1 MRTELYHQTYSVQAT
16 HWWMRS
22 RRKLSIELLT
32 RFGVPAGCSHLD
44 IGCGPGQ
51 NLGLLDHLNPSRV
64 VGIDVSPIAL
74 ELAHKGHP
82 RADLIRANINNSL
95 PFRDEVFD
103 VATIFGVVC
112 SEWVESDVAVLREA
126 RRVLKPNG
134 LLLITEPAFPA
145 LFRQMDVI
153 GMVKRRYRLRQFVE
167 MLRSASLDVV
177 LSSYFT
183 SVGAPIILAM
193 KALTPAATKTSIA
206 NDVPDL
212 RPMHPWLNAASYG
225 VAQLEAALIKAGVP
239 IPFGTTIICVAKRK

>member
-1 MRTELYHQTYSVQAT
+1 MRSELYHQTYSVQAA

-22 RRKLSIELLT
+22 RKKLSIELLT
-32 RFGVPAGCSHLD
+32 RFGIPEGCSHLD

-51 NLGLLDHLNPSRV
+51 NLGLLDHFNPTRV
-64 VGIDVSPIAL
+64 VGIDISPIAL
-74 ELAHKGHP
+74 ELARTAHP
-82 RADLIRANINNSL
+82 QADLIKANINDRL

-103 VATIFGVVC
+103 AATIFGVVC
-112 SEWVESDVAVLREA
+112 SEWVDSDVAVLRET
-126 RRVLKPNG
+126 RRVLRPDG

-145 LFRQMDVI
+145 LFREMDVV

-167 MLRSASLDVV
+167 MLQSASLDVV

-183 SVGAPIILAM
+183 GVGAPIILAM
-193 KALTPAATKTSIA
+193 KAMRGGARTPVT

-212 RPMHPWLNAASYG
+212 RPLHPWLNAAAYG
-225 VAQLEAALIKAGVP
+225 VARLEASLIKAHVP